1 MTHTTIATAR
11 GLAAALCASALAL
24 GALAAR
30 AQDEKPA
37 QDEKAAPAQE
47 PKAAEAA
54 PAAAPA
60 GKSLGPL
67 VKEQVGAD
75 DAAVAAQERIN
86 ALSDETRE
94 MLLQYRQYLRETKS
108 LREYREQLE
117 AQVASQVEEIVFVEG
132 QLVEIETTAREVL
145 PLMQKMLD
153 TLERFVALD
162 LPFQLEERRK
172 RVAGLRDA
180 MARADVTISEK
191 YRRIVEAYQIE
202 ADYGRTLEAYQGEL
216 GEGAEARTVRFL
228 RLGRIALL
236 YQTLDGEET
245 GYYDAD
251 QKRWVVDDA
260 YRSAVRH
267 GFAVADKSSAP
278 DLLEAP
284 VPAPR
289 EGRS

>member
-1 MTHTTIATAR
+1 MTHRATSPWRA
-11 GLAAALCASALAL
+11 LAAALCLAAGL
-24 GALAAR
+24 APAAR
-30 AQDEKPA
+30 AQ
-37 QDEKAAPAQE
+37 QE
-47 PKAAEAA
+47 R
-54 PAAAPA
+54 
-60 GKSLGPL
+60 KSLEPL
-67 VKEQVGAD
+67 VQEQVGAD
-75 DAAVAAQERIN
+75 DAAVASQERVDG
-86 ALSDETRE
+86 LSDEARE
-94 MLLQYRQYLRETKS
+94 MLLQYRQFLKETES

-117 AQVASQVEEIVFVEG
+117 AQVESQVAEIEFVKQ

-153 TLERFVALD
+153 TLERFVGLD

-180 MARADVTISEK
+180 MSRADVTISEK

-202 ADYGRTLEAYQGEL
+202 ADYGRTLEATQGEL

-228 RLGRIALL
+228 RLGRVSLL

-251 QKRWVVDDA
+251 QKQWVRDDS
-260 YRSAVRH
+260 YRSAARY
-267 GFAVADKSSAP
+267 GFAVADKASAP

-289 EGRS
+289 ESRS

>member
-1 MTHTTIATAR
+1 MTHTTIASRRA
-11 GLAAALCASALAL
+11 LAAVFCAAAALSAP
-24 GALAAR
+24 AAR
-30 AQDEKPA
+30 AQDPEP
-37 QDEKAAPAQE
+37 AAPVGEPAAGAPVE
-47 PKAAEAA
+47 PKAAA
-54 PAAAPA
+54 PAPT
-60 GKSLGPL
+60 LEPL

-75 DAAVAAQERIN
+75 DAAVAAQERIDT
-86 ALSDETRE
+86 LSDETRE
-94 MLLQYRQYLRETKS
+94 MLLQYRQYLRETES

-117 AQVASQVEEIVFVEG
+117 AQVQSQVEEIGFVEK

-153 TLERFVALD
+153 TLERFVGLD
-162 LPFQLEERRK
+162 LPFQLEERHK

-216 GEGAEARTVRFL
+216 GEGPQARTVRFL
-228 RLGRIALL
+228 RLGRVALL

-245 GYYDAD
+245 GYYDAE
-251 QKRWVVDDA
+251 QKRWVVDDS

-267 GFAVADKSSAP
+267 GFAVADKASAP
-278 DLLEAP
+278 DLLQAP
-284 VPAPR
+284 IPAPR
-289 EGRS
+289 EERS

>member
-11 GLAAALCASALAL
+11 GLLAALCAAA
-24 GALAAR
+24 GLAAAEAG
-30 AQDEKPA
+30 AQAEPA
-37 QDEKAAPAQE
+37 AAAPAQE
-47 PKAAEAA
+47 K
-54 PAAAPA
+54 
-60 GKSLGPL
+60 KSLEPL
-67 VKEQVGAD
+67 VREQVGAD
-75 DAAVAAQERIN
+75 DAAVASQERVD

-94 MLLQYRQYLRETKS
+94 MLLQYRQYLRETQS

-117 AQVASQVEEIVFVEG
+117 AQVQSQVEEIAFVQG

-145 PLMQKMLD
+145 PLMQKMLG

-172 RVAGLRDA
+172 RVASLREA

-191 YRRIVEAYQIE
+191 YRRIIEAYQIE

-228 RLGRIALL
+228 RLGRVALM

-245 GYYDAD
+245 GYYDAG
-251 QKRWVVDDA
+251 QKRWVVDDS